1 LQKKLVRPDGKINIV
16 FRQMFGLKLIIQ
28 RYTIKIRYNL
38 IKKHSH
44 PHLGIIRFLQTRS
57 MEMMEKAESSAQ
69 WNRKISK
76 SVTIKRT
83 HYLDYF

>member
-38 IKKHSH
+38 IKNTHTH
-44 PHLGIIRFLQTRS
+44 ILVLYVFLQTRS

-69 WNRKISK
+69 WNRK
-76 SVTIKRT
+76 
-83 HYLDYF
+83 